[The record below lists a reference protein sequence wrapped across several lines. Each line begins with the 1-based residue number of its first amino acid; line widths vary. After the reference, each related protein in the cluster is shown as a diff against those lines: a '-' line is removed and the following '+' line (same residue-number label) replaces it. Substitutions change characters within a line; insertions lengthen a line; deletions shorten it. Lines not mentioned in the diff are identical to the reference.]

1 MKNQIIKSYTDWLL
15 ESISLNEDFDQAT
28 IQQLVKAQDLDKLY
42 ELLVATD
49 DEATKALPNY
59 QAIINWWK
67 RGSADLNVLQR
78 FVKTTTAANSDKLNS
93 ANSMYYWMG
102 GKVGAGGTGDANV
115 KRSTQAMSNIEL
127 LLKELETTSAR
138 ISAISPTDPK
148 FKKIQDKD
156 AGSLNTL
163 TTTITGWKNVPAI
176 VIEIQTFI
184 DLIKSK
190 GLMFKPESIV
200 KIISNPADL
209 AHSMQVNNIV
219 SGTRTGNTAQ
229 MVPFAQYFKQYAD
242 RLTATGSSSINW
254 CDLGNS
260 ISQLNLDTVKKGIAE
275 ATAALNSTKTVA
287 DYFIAGST
295 MSFENKQAIMAAF
308 KVKIDDK
315 VAAYAKGSS
324 PITAEDAINLA
335 TNLSILPKG
344 STITVQPSATPES
357 PVVTKFDGSFPAT
370 DGDWKSDQV
379 KKAINYFEDD
389 SIDIKPAIRIEI
401 MAAVKATVDGII
413 ADGGKITA
421 VRVSGEAS
429 TSVVPSSYDKATKK
443 PTKKPAD
450 YSAAKNVDLVNDR
463 LTAIKEILTTAFNA
477 AGVEEALI
485 QPYPTNDTPLANNGD
500 GTTYDST
507 KYRDKDTNPTVKAAY
522 EEAFGKWRFAVGS
535 WEIDVSAS
543 STEPQLTAPTSTT
556 SSAWD
561 ISISWANESI
571 KVPRKWKNTLKTF
584 FNFKRQ
590 PGGAPKKTPVN
601 ACSKRMG
608 LTR

>member
-15 ESISLNEDFDQAT
+15 ESLSLNEDFDQAT

-67 RGSADLNVLQR
+67 RGSADLSLWKR

-115 KRSTQAMSNIEL
+115 KQSTQAMSNIEL

-148 FKKIQDKD
+148 FAKIQDR
-156 AGSLNTL
+156 NTL

-176 VIEIQTFI
+176 VTEIQTFI

-190 GLMFKPESIV
+190 GLMLKPESIV

-209 AHSMQVNNIV
+209 AHSMQVNNII

-254 CDLGNS
+254 CELGNS

-275 ATAALNSTKTVA
+275 ATAALNSTKTIA

-308 KVKIDDK
+308 KAKIDEHVVQHNK
-315 VAAYAKGSS
+315 KKSNEALSV
-324 PITAEDAINLA
+324 EDAINLA
-335 TNLSILPKG
+335 TNLSIVPKG
-344 STITVQPSATPES
+344 STITVAQSATPEVATTEIAEGRFPES
-357 PVVTKFDGSFPAT
+357 PE
-370 DGDWKSDQV
+370 GDWNSPEL
-379 KKAINYFEDD
+379 KKALTYFGDD
-389 SIDIKPAIRIEI
+389 SIEIDPTMKAELDSVVKQTVADLIES
-401 MAAVKATVDGII
+401 
-413 ADGGKITA
+413 GGKITG
-421 VRVSGEAS
+421 VSVWGEAG
-429 TSVVPSSYDKATKK
+429 TSIVPSSYDKTTKK
-443 PTKKPAD
+443 PTESD
-450 YSAAKNVDLVNDR
+450 YSAAKNVDLVTDR
-463 LTAIKEILTTAFNA
+463 LASLKTAFTTAFTS
-477 AGVEEALI
+477 AGVDAALI
-485 QPYPTNDTPLANNGD
+485 KPDPTRDLAKPNIPSGVAW
-500 GTTYDST
+500 DSAAQT
-507 KYRDKDTNPTVKAAY
+507 KYAKAKRKSNPQILAEY
-522 EEAFGKWRFAVGS
+522 EATFGKYRYAFGFFQ
-535 WEIDVSAS
+535 IDYIIIK
-543 STEPQLTAPTSTT
+543 TEPEQVTPILTN
-556 SSAWD
+556 SSAWN
-561 ISISWANESI
+561 ISINWDDESL
-571 KVPRKWKNTLKTF
+571 KFKWKPRN
-584 FNFKRQ
+584 KRIRLRTSGS
-590 PGGAPKKTPVN
+590 PSKPPFISTT
-601 ACSKRMG
+601 ACPR
-608 LTR
+608 